1 MHAFTHHHHS
11 ELDET
16 RKQPVET
23 RGLVMNWGW
32 PYDLMVRF
40 FDNIM
45 FHGTLH
51 ALPKKTVDLAQL
63 RPGETVLDVG
73 CGTGT
78 LALVAKERVGATG
91 RVYGIDPGPKQLA
104 QARLKAVKAG
114 LAIDFQQ
121 GVIEQLAFPDQ
132 SFDVVLSTLMMH
144 HLPDDLKR
152 QGLSEIVRVLKPG
165 GRLVVVDF
173 KRPEKHHDQPAKF
186 GAGTLGIQ
194 DMPALMNALGE
205 YIQEQEQQAA
215 LMKEAGFTQ
224 IEAGEIENKKT
235 LFPAPEIGFVRA
247 RIGS

>member
-1 MHAFTHHHHS
+1 MRTSTRHHHS
-11 ELDET
+11 ELDKT
-16 RKQPVET
+16 QKQPVET

-32 PYDLMVRF
+32 PYDLMVQF
-40 FDNIM
+40 FDAIM
-45 FHGTLH
+45 FRGTLH
-51 ALPKKTVDLAQL
+51 ELPKKTVDLAQL
-63 RPGETVLDVG
+63 QPGETVLDVG

-78 LALVAKERVGATG
+78 LALIAKERVGTTG

-114 LAIDFQQ
+114 LTIDFQH
-121 GVIEQLAFPDQ
+121 GVIEQLAFPNQ

-144 HLPDDLKR
+144 HLPEDLKR
-152 QGLSEIVRVLKPG
+152 QGLAEIVRVLKPG
-165 GRLVVVDF
+165 GRLVIVDF
-173 KRPEKHHDQPAKF
+173 KRPEKHHDRPARF
-186 GAGTLGIQ
+186 GAGESGIQ

-235 LFPAPEIGFVRA
+235 WLPAPEIGFVRA
-247 RIGS
+247 RTNS